1 MAISRAQLA
10 KELEPGLNALFG
22 MEYDRYENE
31 HAEIF
36 DTESSDRAFEEEVL
50 IVGFGN
56 ASVKEEGQGVEFD
69 SASEGFTA
77 RYTHET
83 VALAFSLTEEAV
95 EDNLYDRL
103 GARYTKALARSMA
116 HTKQV
121 KAANVLNNAFSSSF
135 AGGDGVSLINTAH
148 PLANGGT
155 LANRATTM
163 ADLNETSLENAL
175 ISISTFVD
183 DRNMILAMRGTKLI
197 VPPQLQFVADRLLE
211 TPGRV
216 GTADN
221 DINAIRNMGLLPEG
235 YAVNHFLTDT
245 DAFFILTDCPDG
257 FKHFERTP
265 ITTSMEGD
273 FDTGNVRYKARERYS
288 FGFSNPRCVFGSQG
302 SLIRF
307 HVKQCG
313 VA

>member
-1 MAISRAQLA
+1 MAISRSQLV

-22 MEYDRYENE
+22 LEYKRYENQ
-31 HAEIF
+31 HAEIY
-36 DTESSDRAFEEEVL
+36 TNENSDRAFEEEVML
-50 IVGFGN
+50 SGFGN
-56 ASVKEEGQGVEFD
+56 AQVKGEGSGVSFD
-69 SASEGFTA
+69 SAQETFTA

-83 VALAFSLTEEAV
+83 VALAFAITEEAI

-103 GARYTKALARSMA
+103 AARYTKALARSMSNA
-116 HTKQV
+116 KQV
-121 KAANVLNNAFSSSF
+121 KSVEPLINGLPSTATFKS
-135 AGGDGVSLINTAH
+135 GDGVALFSTSHPTVAGTFKNT
-148 PLANGGT
+148 L
-155 LANRATTM
+155 TTQ

-302 SLIRF
+302 
-307 HVKQCG
+307 
-313 VA
+313 A

>member
-22 MEYDRYENE
+22 MEYARYENE

-36 DTESSDRAFEEEVL
+36 ETEASDRAFEEEVL

-56 ASVKEEGQGVEFD
+56 AETKSEGQSVNYD
-69 SASEGFTA
+69 SANEGFTA

-83 VALAFSLTEEAV
+83 VALGFALTEEAV

-135 AGGDGVSLINTAH
+135 TGGDGVSLINTSH
-148 PLANGGT
+148 PLAGGGT
-155 LANRATTM
+155 LANRQTTM

-183 DRNMILAMRGTKLI
+183 DRNMILALQGTKLV

-211 TPGRV
+211 SPGRV
-216 GTADN
+216 GTSDN
-221 DINAIRNMGLLPEG
+221 DINAVRNMGLLPQG
-235 YAVNHFLTDT
+235 YSVNHFLTDT
-245 DAFFILTDCPDG
+245 DAFFLLTDCPDG

-265 ITTSMEGD
+265 ISTSMEGD

-288 FGFSNPRCVFGSQG
+288 FGFSNPRCVFVSQG
-302 SLIRF
+302 
-307 HVKQCG
+307 
-313 VA
+313 A